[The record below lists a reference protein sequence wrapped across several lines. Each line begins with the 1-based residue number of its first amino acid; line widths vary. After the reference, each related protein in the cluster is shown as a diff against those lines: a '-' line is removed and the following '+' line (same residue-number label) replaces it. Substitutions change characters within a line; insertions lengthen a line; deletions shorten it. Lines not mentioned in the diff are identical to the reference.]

1 MRPTRLTSS
10 QRRDG
15 FTLIELLVVI
25 AIIGTLMGLLVPA
38 VQKIREAASR
48 ATCQNNLRQI
58 GIGFHNHHSVLHTFP
73 TGGWDAL
80 TAPNYINHTPALGE
94 LQRAGWAFQVLP
106 YVEAE
111 VTWRGGQAITDTAR
125 ALVAIRT
132 VNPLFFCS
140 SRRAPQTISYLD
152 NYVPPLTGGKIKH
165 ALCDYA
171 ASNKD
176 GTGVIRQVQAIR
188 IAQITDGTSN
198 TLMVSEKRL
207 NLLYLG
213 QKQTDDNQGYTAG
226 YNYDTVRKT
235 SRPPLPDYR
244 AQFGDGGGLFGSS
257 HTGGINALFAD
268 ASVHFIPYSVSKQ
281 TFSLLGSINDGQE
294 PGNDY

>member
-1 MRPTRLTSS
+1 MRHYRAKLP

-15 FTLIELLVVI
+15 FTLIELLVVV
-25 AIIGTLMGLLVPA
+25 AIIGTLTGLLVPA
-38 VQKIREAASR
+38 VQKVREAASR
-48 ATCQNNLRQI
+48 IACQNNLRQI
-58 GIGFHNHHSVLHTFP
+58 GIAFHNHHSVLHTFP

-80 TAPNYINHTPALGE
+80 TPPHYINHSPAQGE
-94 LQRAGWAFQVLP
+94 SQQAGWAFQILP

-111 VTWRGGQAITDTAR
+111 PTWRGGQATTDTGR
-125 ALVAIRT
+125 ALVAIGT
-132 VNPLFFCS
+132 VNPLFFCP
-140 SRRAPQTISYLD
+140 SRRPPQTVTYTD

-176 GTGVIRQVQAIR
+176 GTGCVRQVLAIR

-198 TLMVSEKRL
+198 TLLVSEKRL
-207 NLLYLG
+207 NLTYLG
-213 QKQTDDNQGYTAG
+213 LKQPDDNQGYTAG
-226 YNYDTVRKT
+226 FNFDTMRKT

-257 HTGGINALFAD
+257 HTGGLNAVFAD
-268 ASVHFIPYSVSKQ
+268 ASVHFIPYAVSKR
-281 TFSLLGSINDGQE
+281 TFSLLGSINDGQV
-294 PGNDY
+294 PGDDY